1 MGPVRPPL
9 PTRATT
15 PRRLPDLVLTVE
27 GQVIDPLRARRLS
40 QLAHLPVTCG
50 ETAVRVGPLL
60 GPQASLCV
68 TCLGLW
74 EREADPDWPNLAT
87 QLRTLPAPV
96 MESLLS
102 QQAAALAV
110 RAATDV
116 LTGRGPIWLGRSV
129 ELSALD
135 PVGLER
141 LWDPH
146 PECVCSQ
153 VTGAPPSEAPDPAPA
168 QPGDQ
173 EAEAPGAVSGTP
185 GTPGTVPRP
194 TGPALSPGPGAPGAP
209 SAQPGRTP
217 GA

>member
-1 MGPVRPPL
+1 M
-9 PTRATT
+9 
-15 PRRLPDLVLTVE
+15 
-27 GQVIDPLRARRLS
+27 
-40 QLAHLPVTCG
+40 
-50 ETAVRVGPLL
+50 
-60 GPQASLCV
+60 

-153 VTGAPPSEAPDPAPA
+153 VTEAPPSQAPDPAPA

-173 EAEAPGAVSGTP
+173 EAEAPGAVSGAASAPPGTP
-185 GTPGTVPRP
+185 GTPGAVSDAPGTPGAAAPRP
-194 TGPALSPGPGAPGAP
+194 TELALSPGPDAPGAP